1 MKRVQKRTF
10 KPKNKPIDSDPW
22 TLVSYVA
29 VAHALLVPSA
39 AMTPVRVQYPFPC
52 ENRRDE
58 RFWQQHQQQQHHRAP
73 RGITLVLNVGSSLV
87 ITKGGFVSRNE
98 SII

>member
-22 TLVSYVA
+22 THVSYVA
-29 VAHALLVPSA
+29 VAHALPVPIA
-39 AMTPVRVQYPFPC
+39 AVTPVRVQYPFPC

-58 RFWQQHQQQQHHRAP
+58 RFWQQHQQHHSALRS
-73 RGITLVLNVGSSLV
+73 ITLVLNVDSSLV
-87 ITKGGFVSRNE
+87 ITKGGFVFRNE